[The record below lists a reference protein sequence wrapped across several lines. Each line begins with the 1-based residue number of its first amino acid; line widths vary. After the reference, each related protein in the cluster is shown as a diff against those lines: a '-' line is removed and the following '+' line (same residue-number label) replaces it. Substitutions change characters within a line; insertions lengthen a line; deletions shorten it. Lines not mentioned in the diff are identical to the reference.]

1 MPKTAQELIDEINAK
16 AEEAIAAIRDKAK
29 AEADKHRHEALA
41 ELQAKR
47 REALA
52 VLSDI
57 ESDIAALTGKAV
69 RGSRGGSGASKGLPD
84 VPSPASLRSILAKAA
99 DKRLN
104 RKGINDAGYNLKSA
118 IEVAKADGKTFGF
131 KQNKAQGEVWI
142 K

>member
-16 AEEAIAAIRDKAK
+16 AEAAVLEIREKAK
-29 AEADKHRHEALA
+29 AEAAKHRSEALG
-41 ELQAKR
+41 ELQGKR

-52 VLSDI
+52 VLHGI
-57 ESDIAALTGKAV
+57 ESDIAALTGKSV
-69 RGSRGGSGASKGLPD
+69 RGSRGSSASKGLPD
-84 VPSPASLRSILAKAA
+84 VPSPAALRSILAKAP

-118 IEVAKADGKTFGF
+118 IEIAKADKKTFDH